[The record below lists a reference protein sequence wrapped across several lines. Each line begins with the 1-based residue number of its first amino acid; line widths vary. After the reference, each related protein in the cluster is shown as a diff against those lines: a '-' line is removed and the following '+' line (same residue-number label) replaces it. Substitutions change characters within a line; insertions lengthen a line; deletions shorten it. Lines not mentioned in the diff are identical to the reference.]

1 MEGRTMV
8 LESLNWIAVIVS
20 AVVYFVLGALWYSPM
35 LFANQ
40 FMKYRGLTKEQIQS
54 EGSGNPVEYLFVLVI
69 NLILALVVAIVVR
82 LAGAATLV
90 DGAAVGLML
99 ALGIAAVS
107 TLTYTIFS
115 GPHRALWVIY
125 TGYQA
130 LGLVIMGVIL
140 ALWR

>member
-1 MEGRTMV
+1 
-8 LESLNWIAVIVS
+8 
-20 AVVYFVLGALWYSPM
+20 
-35 LFANQ
+35 
-40 FMKYRGLTKEQIQS
+40 MKYRGLTKEQIQS
-54 EGSGNPVEYLFVLVI
+54 EGSGNPVEYLLVLVI
-69 NLILALVVAIVVR
+69 NLILALVLAIIVR

-115 GPHRALWVIY
+115 GPHKGLWVIY
-125 TGYQA
+125 TGYQTV
-130 LGLVIMGVIL
+130 GLVIMGVIL